1 MSLQVTFN
9 PPSIDAYADLRSRK
23 KARTRLAIQDA
34 ALDLF
39 ADQGFETAT
48 VEEIAQRADVS
59 PSTFFRYFGTKAD
72 IILSDHDT
80 QLEQL
85 CDAIRDQA
93 PQVRELEAVRRA
105 LQEEW
110 VPNIDPVR
118 TIRTER
124 AVARS
129 AYLCG
134 VAYFVGRR
142 WIDEVGTTLA
152 NRRGDP
158 ASIEEC
164 MMVART
170 AMGVFGAATEQWVAC
185 DAETDFGALIDDGFN
200 MLERMCR
207 NEVKAAA
214 RHRTI

>member
-9 PPSIDAYADLRSRK
+9 QPSLEGYADIRTRK

-39 ADQGFETAT
+39 AEQGFDATT
-48 VEEIAQRADVS
+48 VEQIALRADVS
-59 PSTFFRYFGTKAD
+59 PSSFFRYFGTKAD

-80 QLEQL
+80 QLGLL
-85 CDAIRDQA
+85 CAAVRNQ
-93 PQVRELEAVRRA
+93 PRHVRELEVVRRA
-105 LQEEW
+105 LQSAW
-110 VPNIDPVR
+110 VPDIDPVR

-142 WIDEVGTTLA
+142 WIDEVGAALA
-152 NRRGDP
+152 QRRGD
-158 ASIEEC
+158 ADALEEC
-164 MMVART
+164 LMVART
-170 AMGVFGAATEQWVAC
+170 AMGVFGSATEQWVASE
-185 DAETDFGALIDDGFN
+185 AEEDFGALIDRGFE
-200 MLERMCR
+200 MIGRMWQ
-207 NEVKAAA
+207 
-214 RHRTI
+214 T

>member
-9 PPSIDAYADLRSRK
+9 QPSLEGYADIRTRK

-39 ADQGFETAT
+39 AEQGFEATT
-48 VEEIAQRADVS
+48 VEQIAQRADVS
-59 PSTFFRYFGTKAD
+59 PSSFFRYFGTKAD

-80 QLEQL
+80 QLGQL
-85 CDAIRDQA
+85 CAAVRNQPKDI
-93 PQVRELEAVRRA
+93 RELEVVHRA
-105 LQEEW
+105 LQAAW
-110 VPNIDPVR
+110 VPNIDPMR

-142 WIDEVGTTLA
+142 WIDEVGAALA
-152 NRRGDP
+152 QRRGEPD
-158 ASIEEC
+158 AIEEC

-170 AMGVFGAATEQWVAC
+170 AMGVFGSATEQWVASE
-185 DAETDFGALIDDGFN
+185 AEEDFGALIDRGFEMIN
-200 MLERMCR
+200 RMWQR
-207 NEVKAAA
+207 
-214 RHRTI
+214 

>member
-9 PPSIDAYADLRSRK
+9 PPSLEAMPDNRSRK

-34 ALDLF
+34 ALLLF
-39 ADQGFETAT
+39 AEQGFEETT
-48 VEEIAQRADVS
+48 VEQIAFHADVS

-80 QLEQL
+80 QLAQL
-85 CDAIRDQA
+85 CAA
-93 PQVRELEAVRRA
+93 VRSQPRNIGELEAMRRA
-105 LQEEW
+105 LQAAW

-134 VAYFVGRR
+134 VGYKIGCR
-142 WIDEVGTTLA
+142 WTEEVGAALA
-152 NRRGDP
+152 DRRGD
-158 ASIEEC
+158 ASAIKEC
-164 MMVART
+164 LMVART
-170 AMGVFGAATEQWVAC
+170 TLGVFGSAVEEWAVSE
-185 DAETDFGALIDDGFN
+185 AEDDFGALIDRGFD
-200 MLERMCR
+200 MLERM
-207 NEVKAAA
+207 
-214 RHRTI
+214 HQY

>member
-9 PPSIDAYADLRSRK
+9 QPALDADVDMRSRK

-39 ADQGFETAT
+39 AEQGFEATT
-48 VEEIAQRADVS
+48 VEQIAQRADVS
-59 PSTFFRYFGTKAD
+59 PSSFFRYFGTKAD

-80 QLEQL
+80 QLGQL
-85 CDAIRDQA
+85 CAAVRNQPKRI
-93 PQVRELEAVRRA
+93 RELEVVHRA
-105 LQEEW
+105 LQSAW
-110 VPNIDPVR
+110 VPNIDPMR

-142 WIDEVGTTLA
+142 WIDEVGAALA
-152 NRRGDP
+152 QRRGEPD
-158 ASIEEC
+158 AIEEC

-170 AMGVFGAATEQWVAC
+170 AMGVFGSATEQWVASE
-185 DAETDFGALIDDGFN
+185 AEEDFGALIDRGFEMIN
-200 MLERMCR
+200 RMWQR
-207 NEVKAAA
+207 
-214 RHRTI
+214 

>member
-9 PPSIDAYADLRSRK
+9 RPSPEVFADIRTRK
-23 KARTRLAIQDA
+23 KERTRLAIQDA

-39 ADQGFETAT
+39 SRQGFEATT
-48 VEEIAQRADVS
+48 VEQIALRADVS

-80 QLEQL
+80 QLGQL
-85 CDAIRDQA
+85 CAEISNQPKDI
-93 PQVRELEAVRRA
+93 RELEVVRRA
-105 LQEEW
+105 LQAAW

-142 WIDEVGTTLA
+142 WMDEVGAALA
-152 NRRGDP
+152 DRRGDP
-158 ASIEEC
+158 GSLEEC
-164 MMVART
+164 LMVART
-170 AMGVFGAATEQWVAC
+170 AMGVFGAATEQWAASE
-185 DAETDFGALIDDGFN
+185 AEEDFGALIDRGFE
-200 MLERMCR
+200 MISRMWR
-207 NEVKAAA
+207 G
-214 RHRTI
+214 

>member
-9 PPSIDAYADLRSRK
+9 QPSLETHADIRSRK

-39 ADQGFETAT
+39 ADQGFDTTT
-48 VEEIAQRADVS
+48 VEQIAMRADVS

-72 IILSDHDT
+72 IVLSDHD
-80 QLEQL
+80 EQL
-85 CDAIRDQA
+85 WQLCATVRDQ
-93 PQVRELEAVRRA
+93 PKGIRELEAVRRA
-105 LQEEW
+105 LHAAW

-134 VAYFVGRR
+134 IAYNIGRR
-142 WIDEVGTTLA
+142 WMDQVGAALA
-152 NRRGDP
+152 ERVGDTKSP
-158 ASIEEC
+158 EEC
-164 MMVART
+164 LMIART
-170 AMGVFGAATEQWVAC
+170 AMGVFGSAIEKWVAS
-185 DAETDFGALIDDGFN
+185 EGEEDFGELIDRGF
-200 MLERMCR
+200 RMIDSMCQC
-207 NEVKAAA
+207 
-214 RHRTI
+214 

>member
-9 PPSIDAYADLRSRK
+9 QPVLEGHAGIRTRK

-39 ADQGFETAT
+39 ADWGFEATT
-48 VEEIAQRADVS
+48 VEQIAQRADVS

-80 QLEQL
+80 QLGQL
-85 CDAIRDQA
+85 CDAIRDQ
-93 PQVRELEAVRRA
+93 PVQVRELEVIRRA
-105 LQEEW
+105 LQEAW
-110 VPNIDPVR
+110 VPHIDLVR

-124 AVARS
+124 AVAGS

-134 VAYFVGRR
+134 VAYSVGRR
-142 WIDEVGTTLA
+142 WIDAVGAALA
-152 NRRGDP
+152 ERRGDVG
-158 ASIEEC
+158 ALAEC

-170 AMGVFGAATEQWVAC
+170 AMGVFGAATEQWVASEA
-185 DAETDFGALIDDGFN
+185 DEHFGALIDEGFA
-200 MLERMCR
+200 MLERM
-207 NEVKAAA
+207 
-214 RHRTI
+214 HQY

>member
-9 PPSIDAYADLRSRK
+9 QPSLDAYADMRSRK

-39 ADQGFETAT
+39 ADQGFEAT
-48 VEEIAQRADVS
+48 TVDQIAMRADVS

-80 QLEQL
+80 QLGLL
-85 CDAIRDQA
+85 CEAIRNQPDEI
-93 PQVRELEAVRRA
+93 RELEAMRRA
-105 LQEEW
+105 LQSAW
-110 VPNIDPVR
+110 APNIDPVR

-134 VAYFVGRR
+134 IAYNIGRR
-142 WIDEVGTTLA
+142 WMDEVGAALA
-152 NRRGDP
+152 DRRGD
-158 ASIEEC
+158 ADALEEC
-164 MMVART
+164 LMVART
-170 AMGVFGAATEQWVAC
+170 AMGVFGAAIEQWATSE
-185 DAETDFGALIDDGFN
+185 AEEDFGALIDRGFE
-200 MLERMCR
+200 MLGRMWR
-207 NEVKAAA
+207 S
-214 RHRTI
+214 

>member
-9 PPSIDAYADLRSRK
+9 PPSLDAMPDNRTRK

-34 ALDLF
+34 ALELF
-39 ADQGFETAT
+39 AEQGFEETT
-48 VEEIAQRADVS
+48 VEQIAFQADVS

-80 QLEQL
+80 QLLQL
-85 CDAIRDQA
+85 CEA
-93 PQVRELEAVRRA
+93 VRSQPRHIGELEAMRRA
-105 LQEEW
+105 LQAAW

-134 VAYFVGRR
+134 VGYFVGRR
-142 WIDEVGTTLA
+142 WIDEVGAALSR
-152 NRRGDP
+152 RRGDP
-158 ASIEEC
+158 AAIEEC
-164 MMVART
+164 LMVART
-170 AMGVFGAATEQWVAC
+170 AMGVFGSAIEQWVAC
-185 DAETDFGALIDDGFN
+185 DAEADFGALINDGFE
-200 MLERMCR
+200 MLVRMCR
-207 NEVKAAA
+207 
-214 RHRTI
+214 T

>member
-9 PPSIDAYADLRSRK
+9 QPSLEGYADIRTRK

-39 ADQGFETAT
+39 SSQGFELTT
-48 VEEIAQRADVS
+48 VEQIALRADVS

-80 QLEQL
+80 QLGLL
-85 CDAIRDQA
+85 CADIRDQ
-93 PQVRELEAVRRA
+93 PKNMRELETVRRA
-105 LQEEW
+105 LQAAW

-142 WIDEVGTTLA
+142 WIDEVGAALA
-152 NRRGDP
+152 ERRGEAD
-158 ASIEEC
+158 ALEEC

-170 AMGVFGAATEQWVAC
+170 AMGVFGSATEQWVASE
-185 DAETDFGALIDDGFN
+185 AEEDFGELIDKGFA
-200 MLERMCR
+200 MLDRM
-207 NEVKAAA
+207 
-214 RHRTI
+214 HQY